1 MVPAPALGNH
11 SSVCVLLKLVG
22 LSSLFPK
29 RNSEEKK
36 NLQEFGKAFV
46 ILEVLFS
53 RMAPVS
59 SAVQGRNWTHP
70 RGSCPLPTLPQ
81 QCQGSLRL
89 HPFPSPRA
97 PVGSSLSP
105 VPQGFHLE
113 ISCSSRREGGIP
125 AQLGG
130 LLESSWGVAQLTL
143 PRQVCCQSVG
153 AAAIEYLQG
162 VFALVSLPG
171 LQDVQPDL
179 VHGAPSS
186 GPVTALQLFLPEGAS
201 DGISVVLSRAEKSL
215 FSSGSHDSFHGERKS
230 HGAVL

>member
-1 MVPAPALGNH
+1 M
-11 SSVCVLLKLVG
+11 
-22 LSSLFPK
+22 
-29 RNSEEKK
+29 
-36 NLQEFGKAFV
+36 
-46 ILEVLFS
+46 
-53 RMAPVS
+53 
-59 SAVQGRNWTHP
+59 
-70 RGSCPLPTLPQ
+70 
-81 QCQGSLRL
+81 
-89 HPFPSPRA
+89 
-97 PVGSSLSP
+97 
-105 VPQGFHLE
+105 E

-179 VHGAPSS
+179 VHGAPSP